1 MFKLIRILVV
11 CVGVIV
17 LFNGVS
23 LAKAHDDMPVYGPET
38 QVYQICI
45 KVIQGH
51 WVNNNGDVLDF
62 KGNYLNGCRI
72 IRIERCA
79 GGGAHYSGLFVIE
92 EKDGVRGLDIYCQCA
107 KHPYDE
113 TYMDGGNGPVLRYN
127 NSYYHRR

>member
-62 KGNYLNGCRI
+62 KGNYLNGCRWCYVNI
-72 IRIERCA
+72 
-79 GGGAHYSGLFVIE
+79 
-92 EKDGVRGLDIYCQCA
+92 
-107 KHPYDE
+107 
-113 TYMDGGNGPVLRYN
+113 
-127 NSYYHRR
+127 